1 MDESTNDPVLDALW
15 DRVVA
20 AWDDD
25 KPHVALLEHALRSQG
40 LPEIAGRYR
49 SLVDDP
55 QRGPVAKKKLEL
67 IVLDGDAVAHG
78 HEDAEAGQDPALDH
92 AERVR
97 GVRPSPGMAGVGALG
112 AAVAMPRNERST
124 AA

>member
-1 MDESTNDPVLDALW
+1 MDESTKDPVLDALW

-25 KPHVALLEHALRSQG
+25 KPHAALLEHALRSQG

-49 SLVDDP
+49 SLVDDA

-67 IVLDGDAVAHG
+67 IVLTATQSLMAMKTPK
-78 HEDAEAGQDPALDH
+78 PAKIPLSITLS
-92 AERVR
+92 AF
-97 GVRPSPGMAGVGALG
+97 GVCVLLLGWLAWALWG
-112 AAVAMPRNERST
+112 PR
-124 AA
+124 